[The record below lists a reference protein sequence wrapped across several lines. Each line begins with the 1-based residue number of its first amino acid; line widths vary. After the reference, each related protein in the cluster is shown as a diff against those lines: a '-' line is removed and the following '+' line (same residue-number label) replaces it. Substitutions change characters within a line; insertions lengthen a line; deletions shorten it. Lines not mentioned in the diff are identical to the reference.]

1 MVCVWYLSLSKD
13 NPIIH
18 LDMQE
23 IIKNCSS
30 TTGAQTTKCKCTS
43 QSKFLKLIAKYFQSL
58 QIVSFQAPPKVLKRS
73 YAYFAVG
80 LRNDSNS
87 VCTVGFFDTKKPEK
101 KKCLPID

>member
-18 LDMQE
+18 LDMQK

-58 QIVSFQAPPKVLKRS
+58 QIVSFQAPPKVLRRS
-73 YAYFAVG
+73 YAYF
-80 LRNDSNS
+80 RNDSNS
-87 VCTVGFFDTKKPEK
+87 VCTVGFFDTKNPENK
-101 KKCLPID
+101 EWLPIN

>member
-58 QIVSFQAPPKVLKRS
+58 QIVSFQAPPKVLRRS
-73 YAYFAVG
+73 YAYF
-80 LRNDSNS
+80 RNDSNS
-87 VCTVGFFDTKKPEK
+87 VSTVGFFDTKNPENK
-101 KKCLPID
+101 E